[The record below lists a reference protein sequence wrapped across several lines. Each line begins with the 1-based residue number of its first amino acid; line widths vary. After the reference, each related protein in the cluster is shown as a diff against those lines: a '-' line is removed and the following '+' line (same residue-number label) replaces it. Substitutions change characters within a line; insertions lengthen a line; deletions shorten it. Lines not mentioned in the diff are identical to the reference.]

1 MKIIVA
7 YCKYNN
13 GIGINNTIPWCLK
26 KDLAYFK
33 RITTTLPPTYLN
45 TSNNTLQPKNMVV
58 MGRKTWDS
66 IPEKNRPLKNRINI
80 VLSNN
85 RDQDFI
91 DDIEK
96 YKDTYV
102 KHSFDEIISVNSLNS
117 QYEYKFGVIFIIGG
131 SSIYKEALD
140 SKKIDEVIVTEVYN
154 KFTCDTF
161 FPVLYNNYKLKSVS
175 KFMEEDG
182 IYFRYLSYANINLI
196 NLINQNDIILW
207 KNHEENQY
215 LDCLKHIIETG
226 LETNDRTQVGTY
238 SIFGEK
244 FEYNLEDT
252 FPALTTKKIFFRGIV
267 EELLLYISGKTD
279 NGILNDKKIN
289 IWDGNTTREF
299 LDKRGLSHYPEND
312 MGETYGFN
320 FRHYGGEYKTCKDD
334 YTGQGFDQIK
344 NVIDLIKTDPNSRRI
359 IINLW
364 NPYTNHKAALPS
376 CLCFYQFY
384 VDTKNK
390 KLNLQIYIRSS
401 DFFLANNWNTLTG
414 ALIVHMIC
422 NLKDIDLTPG
432 KLKVI
437 TGDTHIYKTHLEQVQ
452 ENLTR
457 TPKPFPKLVIKEE
470 KQNIEDYCYG
480 DFELIGYHPY
490 KNISAEMAV

>member
-13 GIGINNTIPWCLK
+13 GIGINNTIPWVLK

-33 RITTTLPPTYLN
+33 KITTTLPPTYLN
-45 TSNNTLQPKNMVV
+45 TCNNTLQPKNMVV
-58 MGRKTWDS
+58 MGRKTWES

-80 VLSNN
+80 VLSTN

-91 DDIEK
+91 DNIEK

-102 KHSFDEIISVNSLNS
+102 KHSFDEVLSVNNLNS
-117 QYEYKFGVIFIIGG
+117 QYEFKFGIIFIIGG
-131 SSIYKEALD
+131 TSIYKEALK
-140 SKKIDEVIVTEVYN
+140 SEKIDEVIVTEIYKKMN
-154 KFTCDTF
+154 CDTF
-161 FPVLYNNYKLKSVS
+161 FPILFNNFKLKTVS
-175 KFMEEDG
+175 KFIEEDG
-182 IYFRYLSYANINLI
+182 IYFRYLSYVNTKLI
-196 NLINQNDIILW
+196 KNEIKLW
-207 KNHEENQY
+207 TNHEEKQY
-215 LDCLKHIIETG
+215 LDCLKHIIENG
-226 LETNDRTQVGTY
+226 LETTDRTQVGTY

-279 NGILNDKKIN
+279 NGILNDKKIH

-299 LDKRGLSHYPEND
+299 LDKRGLTHYPIND

-320 FRHYGGEYKTCKDD
+320 FRHYGSEYKTCKDD
-334 YTGQGFDQIK
+334 YKGQGFDQIK
-344 NVIDLIKTDPNSRRI
+344 NVINLIKTDPNSRRI

-384 VDTKNK
+384 VDTKKK

-414 ALIVHMIC
+414 ALFVHMIC

-432 KLKVI
+432 ILKVI

-457 TPKPFPKLVIKEE
+457 KPKPFPKLVISEE
-470 KQNIEDYCYG
+470 KNNIEDYCYD
-480 DFELIGYHPY
+480 DFKLIGYHPY
-490 KNISAEMAV
+490 KNISADMAV

>member
-1 MKIIVA
+1 MKLIVA
-7 YCKYNN
+7 YCKKNN
-13 GIGINNTIPWCLK
+13 GIGFNNSIPWVLK
-26 KDLAYFK
+26 NDLKNFQLITSKTFK
-33 RITTTLPPTYLN
+33 PN
-45 TSNNTLQPKNMVV
+45 TKNMVV

-66 IPEKNRPLKNRINI
+66 LPEKSKPLKNRITI
-80 VLSNN
+80 VLTQNK
-85 RDQDFI
+85 
-91 DDIEK
+91 DIK
-96 YKDTYV
+96 LKDTIESYRNTYV
-102 KHSFDEIISVNSLNS
+102 KHSFKEIVEVNRINNTYHISN
-117 QYEYKFGVIFIIGG
+117 IFIIGG
-131 SSIYKEALD
+131 ESIYKMALEENVI
-140 SKKIDEVIVTEVYN
+140 SKMYVTEIYNDYECNVFFPKIDTSKY
-154 KFTCDTF
+154 T
-161 FPVLYNNYKLKSVS
+161 LSYVS
-175 KFMEEDG
+175 KFHFENN
-182 IYFRYLSYANINLI
+182 IHYRYLEYNN
-196 NLINQNDIILW
+196 NNKEKWEN
-207 KNHEENQY
+207 KEEYQY
-215 LDCLKHIIETG
+215 LNCLKNILNNGNDTI
-226 LETNDRTQVGTY
+226 DRTNVGTL

-320 FRHYGGEYKTCKDD
+320 FRHYGGDYKTCKDD

-384 VDTKNK
+384 VDTKKK

-437 TGDTHIYKTHLEQVQ
+437 TGDTHIYKTHLEQV
-452 ENLTR
+452 EVNLTR

-470 KQNIEDYCYG
+470 KQNIEDYRYD
-480 DFELIGYHPY
+480 DFKLIGYHPY